1 MSASRNYNLGTKT
14 YGIDTKHCLIPAVIY
29 RTATNC
35 LVPEKP
41 CKKNLSIV
49 DLPLTR
55 RRECFRRNTR
65 ADRL

>member
-1 MSASRNYNLGTKT
+1 MSASRHYNLGTKT

-41 CKKNLSIV
+41 CKKIYQLSIYR
-49 DLPLTR
+49 L
-55 RRECFRRNTR
+55 ECFRNTR